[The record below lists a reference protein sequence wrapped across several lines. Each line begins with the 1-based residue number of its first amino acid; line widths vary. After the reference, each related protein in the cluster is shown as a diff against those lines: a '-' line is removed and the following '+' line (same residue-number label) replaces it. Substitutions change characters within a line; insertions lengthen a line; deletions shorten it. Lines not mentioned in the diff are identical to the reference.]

1 MRKPREASRA
11 RSGCPGTLCKASGLR
26 DPTGPMPDPTADGGA
41 RRGWAA
47 VAPALRP
54 AAATGPCPPP
64 GCRRRCGG
72 RAGGGKAG
80 VFPRGRPEPFHRRH
94 GGSVPAG
101 DQAGDAERLA
111 GYPVVRGRW
120 LAALL
125 PPLGPCGE
133 AGAGGG
139 GVGAVGLAVS
149 ALSHQP
155 LNPFLC
161 LPSEADPPSSALD
174 VSVAADCLAVRS
186 GGRLVAAALPAEVRL
201 APSSTRGLRRL
212 PGDGLHLRMRLRHP
226 PPPPPA
232 DLVHTLRQSLKPQ
245 KSYVF
250 YCKSCGDIIV
260 KDRKFLRVLPLPSE
274 NWSALVE
281 EWCCHPNPFARSTLH
296 PQHDDCFLGDT
307 FFLLNSGNES
317 HVPESPMCCS
327 ETGHHASQSGS
338 NLKSKENTRVICKR
352 CRTMLGE
359 TVSTDT
365 IKYYVTEV
373 IIRPSEESFSP
384 IPRSQFVQSMVA
396 QCLVELS
403 SAKSTF
409 RFTVKG
415 DDGKIYILIWLLNSD
430 TLLVESLGSSSSH
443 GVFTLFGDTFMPSS
457 GPMGTWNA
465 VKVLYQP
472 CIKSRNKDKTPFL
485 HLQICCADRRG
496 LPFNLADA
504 WEDDIGV
511 HPLKFPSETC
521 MELLLILGLSTI
533 SLPPSL
539 RCMNSFQQAS

>member
-1 MRKPREASRA
+1 
-11 RSGCPGTLCKASGLR
+11 
-26 DPTGPMPDPTADGGA
+26 
-41 RRGWAA
+41 
-47 VAPALRP
+47 
-54 AAATGPCPPP
+54 
-64 GCRRRCGG
+64 
-72 RAGGGKAG
+72 
-80 VFPRGRPEPFHRRH
+80 
-94 GGSVPAG
+94 
-101 DQAGDAERLA
+101 
-111 GYPVVRGRW
+111 
-120 LAALL
+120 
-125 PPLGPCGE
+125 
-133 AGAGGG
+133 
-139 GVGAVGLAVS
+139 
-149 ALSHQP
+149 
-155 LNPFLC
+155 
-161 LPSEADPPSSALD
+161 DPPSSALD

-186 GGRLVAAALPAEVRL
+186 GGRSVAAALPAEVRL
-201 APSSTRGLRRL
+201 APSSTRGLRHL
-212 PGDGLHLRMRLRHP
+212 PGDGLHLRMRLHRP
-226 PPPPPA
+226 PPSA
-232 DLVHTLRQSLKPQ
+232 DLVHTLRESLKPQ
-245 KSYVF
+245 KNYVF
-250 YCKSCGDIIV
+250 YCQFCGDIIV

-296 PQHDDCFLGDT
+296 PQQDDCFLGDT

-317 HVPESPMCCS
+317 H
-327 ETGHHASQSGS
+327 
-338 NLKSKENTRVICKR
+338 KSKENTRVICKR

-359 TVSTDT
+359 TVSADT

-384 IPRSQFVQSMVA
+384 TPRSQFIQSMVA

-443 GVFTLFGDTFMPSS
+443 RVFTLFGDIFMPSS
-457 GPMGTWNA
+457 GPVGTWNA

-472 CIKSRNKDKTPFL
+472 CIKSRNKD
-485 HLQICCADRRG
+485 
-496 LPFNLADA
+496 LADA

-539 RCMNSFQQAS
+539 RCMNSFQVRSSCY

>member
-1 MRKPREASRA
+1 
-11 RSGCPGTLCKASGLR
+11 
-26 DPTGPMPDPTADGGA
+26 
-41 RRGWAA
+41 
-47 VAPALRP
+47 
-54 AAATGPCPPP
+54 
-64 GCRRRCGG
+64 
-72 RAGGGKAG
+72 
-80 VFPRGRPEPFHRRH
+80 
-94 GGSVPAG
+94 
-101 DQAGDAERLA
+101 
-111 GYPVVRGRW
+111 
-120 LAALL
+120 
-125 PPLGPCGE
+125 
-133 AGAGGG
+133 
-139 GVGAVGLAVS
+139 VGAAGLAVS

-161 LPSEADPPSSALD
+161 LPSEADPSSSALD

-186 GGRLVAAALPAEVRL
+186 GGRSVAAALPAEVRL

-212 PGDGLHLRMRLRHP
+212 PGDGLHLRMRLRR
-226 PPPPPA
+226 PPPPA

-250 YCKSCGDIIV
+250 YCQSCGDVIV

-296 PQHDDCFLGDT
+296 PQQDDCFLGDT
-307 FFLLNSGNES
+307 FFLLNSGNVS
-317 HVPESPMCCS
+317 H
-327 ETGHHASQSGS
+327 
-338 NLKSKENTRVICKR
+338 KSKENTRVICKR

-359 TVSTDT
+359 TASADT
-365 IKYYVTEV
+365 IKCYVTEV

-443 GVFTLFGDTFMPSS
+443 GVFTMFGDTFMPSS
-457 GPMGTWNA
+457 GPVGTWNA

-472 CIKSRNKDKTPFL
+472 CIKSRNKD
-485 HLQICCADRRG
+485 
-496 LPFNLADA
+496 LADA

-539 RCMNSFQQAS
+539 RCMNSFQVRSSCY